1 MSVKP
6 KNERAKPHHVHT
18 RTKANK
24 PTPSVSPT
32 DTCTKSKRATKRQR
46 QKERRQHWD
55 SIIAERKVC
64 RHLGIKHNSLTQCPP
79 TTHTTR
85 NLHQNKHRSEFARQQ
100 HSNHR
105 SHLPTRKK
113 VTTMKL
119 QKLPRATLGNSVDCP
134 KPPQRSFKY
143 DQSRNDDVEISPIY
157 RSNQNYPCN
166 ANSNQFQ
173 SPTRKLCKC
182 REHSKFLKDRK
193 ANGMEKFSTNAI
205 TSESNLSLI
214 NRIPAHIII
223 FNFPVAVLLTLLA
236 IYKVL
241 IFMLSYLWQ
250 EMARTKTKL
259 RDRIRYVHGT
269 TITTTFVPTTNIL
282 KLRYLEK
289 KVLHNLGLIQH
300 FNINNEN
307 GPSSS
312 GHALFL
318 RQKYQA
324 IRENC
329 DITKRKIDHA
339 ISLSNQQSTTAHA
352 YRGIFNALRT
362 MLLNETTRAEII
374 HDKAITY
381 WYEMNVPEPPPFPK
395 PATQIPPETLAHRLG
410 LISDDDVRILRL
422 VYIVSSTLNLQF

>member
-1 MSVKP
+1 
-6 KNERAKPHHVHT
+6 
-18 RTKANK
+18 
-24 PTPSVSPT
+24 
-32 DTCTKSKRATKRQR
+32 
-46 QKERRQHWD
+46 
-55 SIIAERKVC
+55 
-64 RHLGIKHNSLTQCPP
+64 
-79 TTHTTR
+79 
-85 NLHQNKHRSEFARQQ
+85 
-100 HSNHR
+100 
-105 SHLPTRKK
+105 
-113 VTTMKL
+113 MKL
-119 QKLPRATLGNSVDCP
+119 QKLPRATLGNSVDRP
-134 KPPQRSFKY
+134 KPPQRSFRY
-143 DQSRNDDVEISPIY
+143 NQSRHDDVGISPIY
-157 RSNQNYPCN
+157 HSNQKSPYN
-166 ANSNQFQ
+166 ANSHQFQ
-173 SPTRKLCKC
+173 SPTTKSCKC
-182 REHSKFLKDRK
+182 KEHSKFLKDRD
-193 ANGMEKFSTNAI
+193 ANERANFSKNAI

-214 NRIPAHIII
+214 NRIPAHKII
-223 FNFPVAVLLTLLA
+223 FDFPVAVLLTMLA
-236 IYKVL
+236 IYKAL

-259 RDRIRYVHGT
+259 RDRIRHVHGT
-269 TITTTFVPTTNIL
+269 TITTTFVPSTNIL

-300 FNINNEN
+300 FNINNEH

-329 DITKRKIDHA
+329 DITRRKIDHA

-381 WYEMNVPEPPPFPK
+381 WYELNVPEPPPFPK

-410 LISDDDVRILRL
+410 LYSDDEASATTSDSTNDSPM
-422 VYIVSSTLNLQF
+422 YSPTSYSSPRPASPA